1 MSTHSPKLRKART
14 LARTLKRCGFGLWHR
29 VPRVIQQRRAP
40 A

>member
-14 LARTLKRCGFGLWHR
+14 LARALKRCGFGLWRR
-29 VPRVIQQRRAP
+29 VPRIVRQRRAE